1 MCGCRAAGGHIP
13 RLAQNLFCGALV
25 FSTGLAFTASPARA
39 ANDPPPHAASIPRVD
54 HPLTLED
61 FQGMEPVPSLQGKFA
76 KVEGFV
82 QRDPRDGDPASQHT
96 VVYFA
101 YDDKKLYIVFVA
113 FDSQPAL
120 IRARM
125 TRRENIYEDDLVE
138 VMLDPF
144 HDQRRAFSF
153 VCNPLGIQLD
163 RLYAE
168 GSGFDD
174 SFDTLWDSQ
183 GKLTPQGYVVWM
195 AIPFRSLRFPASG
208 KSWGLIFQRIIP
220 RANEH
225 SYWPRVTSRIDGI
238 LNQEATLD
246 GLEHVS
252 PGRNIQVTP
261 YGAFRSF
268 RTLDNR
274 DPLHPFFDKKATESR
289 VGFES
294 KVVVKDRLVLDLAVN
309 PDFSQVES
317 DDPQVTVNQ
326 RFEVFFPEK
335 RQFFLENASFF
346 DTPIPL
352 LFTRRIADP
361 LFAARATGKLGRY
374 AIGALFADDR
384 SPGNSVSPSDP
395 LYGKRA
401 FFDLVR
407 VNRDV
412 GKGSTIGL
420 IFADREFLNEFNRVG
435 GVDLHLKL
443 GQNWSA
449 SAQAVASS
457 TQFVGGDY
465 FAGPAYELFADRS
478 SRKVEFHSFYNDNSF
493 GFRTRTG
500 FFRRPGIRRLGSFGR
515 YQFRPEG
522 KRLISHGPGMF
533 TQGLWS
539 HDGTRLEQFININYL
554 FRFTRQTGFGFFA
567 NVGRDRLR
575 PSDFSVLAANRDYPI
590 NHHGVFFETAFFK
603 WLTAFGETGWGT
615 ETNFVPSTGRPVSAR
630 NNYINGNMTLRP
642 LKRLTIDNTYLLTRF
657 RSGSTSA
664 SIFNNH
670 IIRSKWNYQF
680 NRELSLRFISQY
692 TATLANPQL
701 TSLQTTKNLNFDFLI
716 TYLLHP
722 GTAIY
727 AGYNTNLQNLDPA
740 LRFDPN
746 DSGTNFLRTRNL
758 ATNDGRQF
766 FVKLSFQFRF

>member
-1 MCGCRAAGGHIP
+1 MCGCGAAGGHIP
-13 RLAQNLFCGALV
+13 RLAQNLLCGALV
-25 FSTGLAFTASPARA
+25 FSSAFALTPNSARA
-39 ANDPPPHAASIPRVD
+39 ADDAPPRAVSIPRVD
-54 HPLTLED
+54 RPLALED
-61 FQGMEPVPSLQGKFA
+61 FQGMQPVPALQGKLA
-76 KVEGFV
+76 KVEGFI
-82 QRDPRDGDPASQHT
+82 QRDPRDGEPASQRT
-96 VVYFA
+96 LVYFA

-125 TRRENIYEDDLVE
+125 TRRENIYQDDFVE
-138 VMLDPF
+138 VMLDSF

-153 VCNPLGIQLD
+153 ACNPLGIQLD
-163 RLYAE
+163 RLYSE
-168 GSGFDD
+168 DQGFDD
-174 SFDTLWDSQ
+174 SFDTLWYSQ
-183 GKLTPQGYVVWM
+183 GKLTAQGYVVWM

-208 KSWGLIFQRIIP
+208 KSWGLIFQRTIP
-220 RANEH
+220 RLNEH
-225 SYWPRVTSRIDGI
+225 SYWPRVSSRISGR

-246 GLEHVS
+246 GLARIS

-274 DPLHPFFDKKATESR
+274 NPLLPFFDSKDVESR
-289 VGFES
+289 IGFES
-294 KVVVKDRLVLDLAVN
+294 KVVLKDRLVFDLAVN

-346 DTPIPL
+346 DTPISL

-361 LFAARATGKLGRY
+361 LFVARVTGKLGRY
-374 AIGALFADDR
+374 AVGALFADDR
-384 SPGNSVSPSDP
+384 SPGKSVIPGSR
-395 LYGKRA
+395 LFGKRA
-401 FFDLVR
+401 YFDVLR

-412 GKGSTIGL
+412 GKGSTIGV
-420 IFADREFLNEFNRVG
+420 IFADREFLSEFNRVG

-457 TQFVGGDY
+457 TQFIGGDY
-465 FAGPAYELFADRS
+465 VAGPAYELLADRS

-493 GFRTRTG
+493 GFRTHTG
-500 FFRRPGIRRLGSFGR
+500 FFRRPGIRRLGTFGR

-522 KRLISHGPGMF
+522 KRLISHGPSFF

-539 HDGTRLEQFININYL
+539 HDGTRLEQFINFNYV
-554 FRFTRQTGFGFFA
+554 FRFTRETGFGFFA

-575 PSDFSVLAANRDYPI
+575 PSDFSVLPANRDYPI
-590 NHHGVFFETAFFK
+590 NHHGVFVQSEFFK
-603 WLTAFGETGWGT
+603 WCTFFGEAGFGT
-615 ETNFVPSTGRPVSAR
+615 ETNFVPASGRPVSAR
-630 NNYINGNMTLRP
+630 NTYFQGGMTLRP
-642 LKRLTIDNTYLLTRF
+642 VTRLTIDNTYLLSRF

-692 TATLANPQL
+692 IATLANPQL
-701 TSLQTTKNLNFDFLI
+701 TSLRTTKNLNFDFLI

-746 DSGTNFLRTRNL
+746 DSERNFLRTRNL

-766 FVKLSFQFRF
+766 FVKLSYQFRF